1 MGDVNDDR
9 DGLETGTASRDPAAL
24 GSGLVADEAEVLML
38 DFGAAAGAHE
48 ESLVL
53 TMEDLLP
60 DDAGEVV
67 LLADGDLPVNF
78 LAGEGVTATGIAPE
92 HVTAGGLDVTGLH
105 YYSFESGITLYGP
118 ADLLII
124 NDPNVDPNVI

>member
-1 MGDVNDDR
+1 MGDENDDR
-9 DGLETGTASRDPAAL
+9 DGLETGTPSGAL
-24 GSGLVADEAEVLML
+24 GSGLVADQAEVLML
-38 DFGAAAGAHE
+38 DFGAQAGAHE

-53 TMEDLLP
+53 TMGDLLP

-78 LAGEGVTATGIAPE
+78 LAGEGVTATGIAPA

-124 NDPNVDPNVI
+124 NDPNVI